1 MDCLGKPICETA
13 HRAEYTSSFL
23 EKNLEAPV
31 TAEDIEKIAT
41 SVHGLYKNVDH
52 KVYRVY
58 LNKSRHIARFF
69 SGRAYSRRPGKA
81 RHNSCIWQ
89 FKRGRK
95 IMKIALI
102 MLAAGNS
109 RRFGSN
115 KLLYEIEGKPMY
127 RHILEKLMI
136 VAEWLEETECIEK
149 VECGEHLEKQNEEGY
164 KEEHIECNKV
174 IAPLGEIKGKLFKQR
189 ECYKRITVVTQ
200 YEEIEQAA
208 RSMGVNVY
216 INPHPDEGI
225 SSSLKIGLKANL
237 DVDACLFT
245 VSDQP
250 CSPPPQFASSSPP
263 KNISKGIAVSLRRK
277 LGNPCI
283 FYKKKLRLPAL
294 H

>member
-1 MDCLGKPICETA
+1 
-13 HRAEYTSSFL
+13 
-23 EKNLEAPV
+23 
-31 TAEDIEKIAT
+31 
-41 SVHGLYKNVDH
+41 
-52 KVYRVY
+52 
-58 LNKSRHIARFF
+58 
-69 SGRAYSRRPGKA
+69 
-81 RHNSCIWQ
+81 
-89 FKRGRK
+89 
-95 IMKIALI
+95 MKIALI

-200 YEEIEQAA
+200 YEEIEQGA

-216 INPHPDEGI
+216 INPHPDEG
-225 SSSLKIGLKANL
+225 SLLTENRLKSQLRQLMLA
-237 DVDACLFT
+237 FSPSPT
-245 VSDQP
+245 SP
-250 CSPPPQFASSSPP
+250 GSPPPQFASSSP
-263 KNISKGIAVSLRRK
+263 S
-277 LGNPCI
+277 
-283 FYKKKLRLPAL
+283 
-294 H
+294 

>member
-1 MDCLGKPICETA
+1 
-13 HRAEYTSSFL
+13 
-23 EKNLEAPV
+23 
-31 TAEDIEKIAT
+31 
-41 SVHGLYKNVDH
+41 
-52 KVYRVY
+52 
-58 LNKSRHIARFF
+58 
-69 SGRAYSRRPGKA
+69 
-81 RHNSCIWQ
+81 
-89 FKRGRK
+89 
-95 IMKIALI
+95 MKIALI

-200 YEEIEQAA
+200 YEEIEQGA

-225 SSSLKIGLKANL
+225 SSSLKIGLTANL
-237 DVDACLFT
+237 DVDATIRQLIT
-245 VSDQP
+245 LLKTSG
-250 CSPPPQFASSSPP
+250 
-263 KNISKGIAVSLRRK
+263 KGIACVSCEGK

-283 FYKKKLRLPAL
+283 FTKKYYDSLLSINGDKGGKAVITAHRDDTVVLKVNDVKELTDMDVKL
-294 H
+294 

>member
-1 MDCLGKPICETA
+1 
-13 HRAEYTSSFL
+13 
-23 EKNLEAPV
+23 
-31 TAEDIEKIAT
+31 
-41 SVHGLYKNVDH
+41 
-52 KVYRVY
+52 
-58 LNKSRHIARFF
+58 
-69 SGRAYSRRPGKA
+69 
-81 RHNSCIWQ
+81 
-89 FKRGRK
+89 
-95 IMKIALI
+95 MKIALI

-237 DVDACLFT
+237 DVDLRPALAHHRHN
-245 VSDQP
+245 
-250 CSPPPQFASSSPP
+250 SPAHHPS
-263 KNISKGIAVSLRRK
+263 KNIRQRNRLCLLRRK
-277 LGNPCI
+277 TWKPLH
-283 FYKKKLRLPAL
+283 FYKKILRLPAL

>member
-1 MDCLGKPICETA
+1 
-13 HRAEYTSSFL
+13 
-23 EKNLEAPV
+23 
-31 TAEDIEKIAT
+31 
-41 SVHGLYKNVDH
+41 
-52 KVYRVY
+52 
-58 LNKSRHIARFF
+58 
-69 SGRAYSRRPGKA
+69 
-81 RHNSCIWQ
+81 
-89 FKRGRK
+89 
-95 IMKIALI
+95 MKIALI

-136 VAEWLEETECIEK
+136 VAEQLEETECIEK
-149 VECGEHLEKQNEEGY
+149 VECGEHWEKQNEEGY

-200 YEEIEQAA
+200 YEEIEQGA

-250 CSPPPQFASSSPP
+250 WLTIATIRQLITLLKTSD
-263 KNISKGIAVSLRRK
+263 KGIACVSCEGK

-283 FYKKKLRLPAL
+283 FTKKYYDSLLSINGDKGGKAVITAHRDDTVVLKVNDVKELTDMDVKL
-294 H
+294 

>member
-1 MDCLGKPICETA
+1 
-13 HRAEYTSSFL
+13 
-23 EKNLEAPV
+23 
-31 TAEDIEKIAT
+31 
-41 SVHGLYKNVDH
+41 
-52 KVYRVY
+52 
-58 LNKSRHIARFF
+58 
-69 SGRAYSRRPGKA
+69 
-81 RHNSCIWQ
+81 
-89 FKRGRK
+89 
-95 IMKIALI
+95 MKIALI

-149 VECGEHLEKQNEEGY
+149 VESGEHLEKQNEEGY

-245 VSDQP
+245 VSDQAAGDCPKP
-250 CSPPPQFASSSPP
+250 CM
-263 KNISKGIAVSLRRK
+263 NRYGIYIHLLYYCHHITAACTLQAQ
-277 LGNPCI
+277 N
-283 FYKKKLRLPAL
+283 PAL
-294 H
+294 RILPRCIIIKAIPHNDAVLP

>member
-1 MDCLGKPICETA
+1 
-13 HRAEYTSSFL
+13 
-23 EKNLEAPV
+23 
-31 TAEDIEKIAT
+31 
-41 SVHGLYKNVDH
+41 
-52 KVYRVY
+52 
-58 LNKSRHIARFF
+58 
-69 SGRAYSRRPGKA
+69 
-81 RHNSCIWQ
+81 
-89 FKRGRK
+89 
-95 IMKIALI
+95 MKIALI

-208 RSMGVNVY
+208 RSLGVNVY

-250 CSPPPQFASSSPP
+250 WLT
-263 KNISKGIAVSLRRK
+263 IATIR
-277 LGNPCI
+277 
-283 FYKKKLRLPAL
+283 
-294 H
+294 